1 MDSSDHQKFTIA
13 ALDYILQSPLFELE
27 KFKAFVAEKA
37 KSLHKIPG
45 DNNGN
50 QLEVTN
56 FAKDYEH
63 FAQHGNLDRPKIRGI
78 VEGVFDMTHFGHFNA
93 MRQAKKLCD
102 ELVVAVN
109 GDEQVIIHKG
119 LADKS
124 YSL

>member
-13 ALDYILQSPLFELE
+13 ALDYILQSPLFEFE